1 MAKGRKELTRVEW
14 IADAIATMKKQI
26 EETKQ
31 QKHEHNEKAKNHK
44 RD

>member
-1 MAKGRKELTRVEW
+1 MAKGRKEVTREEW
-14 IADAIATMKKQI
+14 IADAIATMKTRI

-31 QKHEHNEKAKNHK
+31 QKQNEKAKNHK